1 MNCKEI
7 IDNLEAYIQN
17 ELAEKEKT
25 EMESHLTECP
35 DCLNE
40 YVQIKT
46 SIDNIKKAYGNVEI
60 PEKLNNISVF
70 AKSTKGKKHF
80 SRIKKAALAI
90 ACVFALLLGIFI
102 IPNSLFTEKV
112 SAGDYRGGFALT
124 PLSYDS
130 TGVKPDSEFILE
142 SKNSIKL
149 SDLQANLL
157 IDDQPSPIITE
168 NGSNSFNIK
177 PSIPFEQN
185 RLYTFRIKSP
195 DRADITWTF
204 QTNAAFKILG
214 TFPADKTADVP
225 TNSGI
230 EIYFSHEE
238 FEDVDKYFEISPKV
252 EGRFERH
259 KKAVVFVPKDLKEST
274 IYTIKI
280 KEGLK
285 LNGTNHTLGEDLEFQ
300 FETTSG
306 SNQSEH
312 PGFFSYRRAINEYTT
327 KENAYLPIDYYVY
340 NNTSNNPIVVDTSV
354 YAYKN
359 LDAFIKALE
368 NINSMMEFSWA
379 YRYSAKNL
387 IPVDGLEK
395 IFDFKQEMDPNR
407 EKGEQYIKL
416 PGTLPQ
422 GYYVVD
428 SKWNELNFQT
438 IIEVTDIGMYITNST
453 DKTLIWLHDLSN
465 KAPLY
470 NAKISVIG
478 SNTTHTTN
486 KEGIACFDTPK
497 NQNNNESSIT
507 YYKIETDDNKQAVLS
522 SHSDVHNIYRE
533 ESSNMYWNFIQLDRN
548 LYKPNDKVNFWG
560 MVKSRYSDE
569 KTDSLVIEID
579 QGYGYIQRYINYR
592 AEGKGFIGYYPM
604 SDPPLVTQNISIND
618 GIFSGSFNLPNLD
631 PGGYQLTVKKDDK
644 VVVNSF
650 IEIQNYTKPAYQL
663 KISKDK
669 EALFP
674 GEEVNFNIEGSFF
687 EGTGVPDLDI
697 NYSINDYSIGAG
709 NIQKTV
715 TTDSSGSTVVKYVPN
730 PTGNVQG
737 EQYVSIYANATKPEI
752 GEISGNT
759 EVRVFV
765 NDIDVKLKSEL
776 ANQKG
781 VVSADVNKIVLD
793 RINNGTAK
801 DSYDYLGEPVNGK
814 TLTGT
819 IYKHT
824 WLKIEDGE
832 YYDYI
837 NKVTEKK
844 YRYEEKKEPFG
855 KITMTTDLSGKATAS
870 FDAPEHKEGFY
881 TADIKCT
888 DNSGRNMNLNCY
900 FGDYSQFDYYEN
912 NRYLLDGGKEKYKIN
927 EKVDLT
933 FKKGKDTFADGKYLF
948 IKSQN
953 GIRSFEVR
961 NNPNYSFT
969 MEDKDIPNVC
979 IKGVYFNGLTYV
991 DSEEFNAVLDA
1002 AEKKLTIDAKLD
1014 KTSYKPGDEVTV
1026 KINAKDKD
1034 GKPTKAVINTSIV
1047 DEALFKLN
1055 DQYIETLHSLYSG
1068 VPSGMNY
1075 NYASHTNSNSD
1086 GVAFGS
1092 GSVTAKFRVVTKAE
1106 LKFSELVY
1114 ELDTD
1119 AMFSKSLLNS
1129 KTLSPEVRSDFRD
1142 TAYFNTTTLNDEGY
1156 GELTFKIPDNITAW
1170 RVTLS
1175 GVTTDLLAGS
1185 NTVNLDVTLPFF
1197 INYTLNSTYLAGDKP
1212 VLGATAYGND
1222 LKKDEKVLFEV
1233 YDAQSQKS
1241 ITSAEGKAFERVN
1254 LPLAELSEGK
1264 GDIIIKAS
1272 TPRGLSDSLK
1282 HSFEV
1287 VKTYH
1292 QIEEALYYDL
1302 KPGTKYE
1309 GGTKGNTKLIF
1320 SDKSKGMYLNE
1331 LNNLMYTG
1339 GNRIDQK
1346 LTVQKAAELIKHY
1359 YELNDIE
1366 DNTTQVKPSGYQT
1379 EDGGIAILPYG
1390 NSDIDISAKLS
1401 SLLKDQI
1408 NAFRLKDYFYT
1419 KLYGDSPGLK
1429 GTALYGLAV
1438 LKEPVLLDIDKASEV
1453 ENAEL
1458 KDLLYIALAYC
1469 ELGELPKADRIFVEK
1484 IAPYIKGF
1492 KPYYKIDA
1500 GKDNDDIL
1508 EYTALAAVL
1517 ASKLDKP
1524 HKSGLYKYCTD
1535 YTSKEITT
1543 YIERLMY
1550 IEEEIKKAN
1559 NGPVSL
1565 SYTLNGKEYT
1575 ESLDNGKSFILTLPS
1590 ENLGN
1595 LNITKVNGDI
1605 SMVSMFRKPLTTA
1618 VKTDKNLTI
1627 NKSYYNTK
1635 GTEPITNFKQ
1645 SDIVKVVIT
1654 WNVAS
1659 KALDGTYQI
1668 TDYLPSGLKPIDN
1681 PTTMGIDPRNT
1692 DFSYMESDEQK
1703 VTFFVN
1709 KDYKDKTLTYY
1720 ARVVS
1725 PGTYKAES
1733 TIIQSVSSRE
1743 SMNTSETNT
1752 IVIK

>member
-17 ELAEKEKT
+17 ELGEKENS
-25 EMESHLTECP
+25 EMEKHLTECS
-35 DCLNE
+35 DCLTE

-46 SIDNIKKAYGNVEI
+46 SIDNIKKAYENIEI

-90 ACVFALLLGIFI
+90 ACAFALLLGIFI

-112 SAGDYRGGFALT
+112 SAGDYRGGFSLT
-124 PLSYDS
+124 PSSYDS
-130 TGVKPDSEFILE
+130 TGVKPDSEFMLE

-149 SDLQANLL
+149 SDLQANLS
-157 IDDQPSPIITE
+157 IDDQPAPIISE
-168 NGSNSFNIK
+168 NGSTSFKIK
-177 PSIPFEQN
+177 PSRLFEQN

-238 FEDVDKYFEISPKV
+238 FEDVDKYFEISPKA

-259 KKAVVFVPKDLKEST
+259 KKAVVFVPKNLKEST

-280 KEGLK
+280 KKGLK
-285 LNGTNHTLGEDLEFQ
+285 LNGTNYTLGEDLEFQ
-300 FETTSG
+300 FETTS
-306 SNQSEH
+306 SSDQND

-327 KENAYLPIDYYVY
+327 KENPYLPIDYFV
-340 NNTSNNPIVVDTSV
+340 SNPTPNDPIVVDTII

-359 LDAFIKALE
+359 VDDFIKALE
-368 NINSMMEFSWA
+368 NRNSMMAFSWA

-387 IPVDGLEK
+387 IPVNGLEK
-395 IFDFKQEMDPNR
+395 VFEFKQEMDPNR

-438 IIEVTDIGMYITNST
+438 IIEVTDIGMYITNSA
-453 DKTLIWLHDLSN
+453 DKTIIWLHDLSS

-478 SNTTHTTN
+478 SNSTHTTN
-486 KEGIACFDTPK
+486 KEGIAYFDTLK
-497 NQNNNESSIT
+497 NQNNNESSVT

-522 SHSDVHNIYRE
+522 SYKDAYRVYE
-533 ESSNMYWNFIQLDRN
+533 NESSNMYWNFIQLDRN

-592 AEGKGFIGYYPM
+592 TEGKSFIGYYPM
-604 SDPPLVTQNISIND
+604 SEPPLVSQNVSTND
-618 GIFSGSFNLPNLD
+618 GIFSGSFDLPNLD
-631 PGGYQLTVKKDDK
+631 PGGYQLTVKKGDK

-650 IEIQNYTKPAYQL
+650 IEIQNYTKPAYEL
-663 KISKDK
+663 NISKDK

-674 GEEVNFNIEGSFF
+674 REEVNFNIKGSFF

-697 NYSINDYSIGAG
+697 NYNINDYAIGAE
-709 NIQKTV
+709 NPQKTV

-730 PTGNVQG
+730 PIGNVQG

-776 ANQKG
+776 TNQKG
-781 VVSADVNKIVLD
+781 VISADVNKIVLD

-801 DSYDYLGEPVNGK
+801 DINDYLGEPVSGK

-844 YRYEEKKEPFG
+844 YRYEEKKEVFG
-855 KITMTTDLSGKATAS
+855 QITMTTDSSGKATAS
-870 FDAPEHKEGFY
+870 FDAPEYKDEFY

-888 DNSGRNMNLNCY
+888 DNSSRNMKFNCY
-900 FGDYSQFDYYEN
+900 FGDYSYFDYYEN
-912 NRYLLDGGKEKYKIN
+912 SRYLLDGGKEKYKMN

-933 FKKGKDTFADGKYLF
+933 FKKGKDILPDGNYLF
-948 IKSQN
+948 IKAQN
-953 GIRSFEVR
+953 GIRSFEIR

-969 MEDKDIPNVC
+969 MEDKDIPNVYV
-979 IKGVYFNGLTYV
+979 KGVYFNGLTYV
-991 DSEEFNAVLDA
+991 DSEEFNAVFDPE
-1002 AEKKLTIDAKLD
+1002 EKKLTIDAKLD

-1055 DQYIETLHSLYSG
+1055 DQYIETLHTLYSG
-1068 VPSGMNY
+1068 VPSGINFSY
-1075 NYASHTNSNSD
+1075 TSHLNSD
-1086 GVAFGS
+1086 SDGIAIGKGMIKV
-1092 GSVTAKFRVVTKAE
+1092 
-1106 LKFSELVY
+1106 KFSEPKSTYVEFTTNESIGREVKY
-1114 ELDTD
+1114 NG
-1119 AMFSKSLLNS
+1119 KSLAPASFSL
-1129 KTLSPEVRSDFRD
+1129 EVRSDFRD
-1142 TAYFNTTTLNDEGY
+1142 TAYFNTTTLYDEGY

-1197 INYTLNSTYLAGDKP
+1197 INYTLNSTYLVGDKP
-1212 VLGATAYGND
+1212 VLGVTAYGND

-1233 YDAQSQKS
+1233 YDAQSQKL
-1241 ITSAEGKAFERVN
+1241 IASAEGKAFERVN

-1264 GDIIIKAS
+1264 KDIIIKAS
-1272 TPRGLSDSLK
+1272 TSNGLNDSLK

-1302 KPGTKYE
+1302 KPDIKFE

-1320 SDKSKGMYLNE
+1320 TDKGKGMYLNE

-1346 LTVQKAAELIKHY
+1346 LIVQKAAELIKNY
-1359 YELNDIE
+1359 FELNDIE
-1366 DNTTQVKPSGYQT
+1366 ENITPVNASGYQT

-1419 KLYGDSPGLK
+1419 KLYDDSPGLK
-1429 GTALYGLAV
+1429 GNALYGLAV
-1438 LKEPVLLDIDKASEV
+1438 LREPILLDIDKASEV
-1453 ENAEL
+1453 KNAQL
-1458 KDLLYIALAYC
+1458 KDLIYIALAYC

-1484 IAPYIKGF
+1484 IAPHIKSF

-1559 NGPVSL
+1559 NGPVSF

-1575 ESLDNGKSFILTLPS
+1575 ESLDNGKSFSLSLPS

-1595 LNITKVNGDI
+1595 LKITNVNGDI
-1605 SMVSMFRKPLTTA
+1605 SMVSMFKKPLTTA
-1618 VKTDKNLTI
+1618 VKTDKNLTV
-1627 NKSYYNTK
+1627 NKSYYTTK
-1635 GTEPITNFKQ
+1635 GSETTNFKQ
-1645 SDIVKVVIT
+1645 SDLIKVVIT

-1681 PTTMGIDPRNT
+1681 PTSMGIDPRST
-1692 DFSYMESDEQK
+1692 DFNYMESDEQK

-1709 KDYKDKTLTYY
+1709 KDYKENTLTYY
-1720 ARVVS
+1720 ARVIS

-1733 TIIQSVSSRE
+1733 TIIQSVSSKE
-1743 SMNTSETNT
+1743 SMNTSAINT
-1752 IVIK
+1752 IEIK